1 MIGVLQ
7 LTLRH
12 APCPVYQY
20 RPLEY
25 PKGVIKKLFLLIV
38 TVTVSAGAVSALF
51 ATWGYFYLIR
61 DLPRLARI
69 EDYQPPAVSRVLA
82 KDGTLIA
89 EFFAE
94 KRYPVKLSEVP
105 ERVRKAFL
113 AAEDAS
119 FYSHHGI
126 DPVSI
131 ARAVYKNMQSGN
143 AKQGASTIT
152 QQVVKNLLLTPEKS
166 LVRKGKEAILS
177 YRLERRFSKDEIF
190 EIYLNQIFFGNGAYG
205 IKAAGRIY
213 FHKELSEL
221 TIAEAAMLAGLPKAP
236 SSYSPL
242 RNPDKAKQRQE
253 TVLVQM
259 RQAGFIS
266 QEEMQA
272 AEREQLSVYP
282 ASQQNIFASPYY
294 VGEIRR
300 VFAEK
305 WKDLD
310 LDTSGLEIITAVDPK
325 ADQMALKALRA
336 GLREVDKRRGWRGPA
351 DNISPEAYSKRFRDL
366 EAEEDTPLP
375 ALVLSVSKGAARV
388 LVGSK
393 EYQFDVNES
402 SWAKKFFMS
411 DEEVRFGEPANSLK
425 VGDLI
430 EVAFRQDQK
439 QSPDSNGKR
448 ALKVVLDQTP
458 QVEGAVVLI
467 DPLSGEVRS
476 MVGGYDYNHSQFNR
490 VTQSLRQPGSSF
502 KPVVYLAALD
512 KFSYTPSTIVRDIPR
527 SFRVGDTVWTPANF
541 DEKFLGPIT
550 LRTALEKSRNLV
562 SADIVSRIGV
572 DAAIEYA
579 RLLGITSPLGRN
591 LSLSLGS
598 SEVSPLEITRA
609 YGVFPSKG
617 VLFDSVFVT
626 KITDRFGKVI
636 YDYEAEK
643 PQKARKVINENSA
656 FIMAHM
662 MKGVI
667 EHGTGYKIKELGR
680 PVAGKTGT
688 SNDQMDAWFVG
699 YTPKWVC
706 GVWVGFDQKKTIGP
720 KETGGVVS
728 APIWLNFMRDF
739 LNYEKAQTA
748 SEAEREARAEAA
760 QLGIEYRPPTN
771 DEQLD
776 FSVPEGVEPFWV
788 SKSSGAKTTAGAPGA
803 ILEYFSKGTEPDEY
817 PDVATEDAEGEEDES
832 SSSYLESA
840 EL

>member
-1 MIGVLQ
+1 M
-7 LTLRH
+7 
-12 APCPVYQY
+12 
-20 RPLEY
+20 
-25 PKGVIKKLFLLIV
+25 IKKLFFLL
-38 TVTVSAGAVSALF
+38 VSVSVSVGCVAALF
-51 ATWGYFYLIR
+51 AVWGYFYLTR

-82 KDGTLIA
+82 RDGTLIA
-89 EFFAE
+89 EFFSE
-94 KRYPVKLSEVP
+94 KRYPVKLAEVP
-105 ERVRKAFL
+105 DRVRKAFL

-131 ARAVYKNMQSGN
+131 ARAVYKNLQSGN
-143 AKQGASTIT
+143 TKQGASTIT

-205 IKAAGRIY
+205 IKAASRIY
-213 FHKELSEL
+213 FHKELPEL
-221 TIAEAAMLAGLPKAP
+221 TVAEAAMLAGLPKAP

-242 RNPDKAKQRQE
+242 RSMERAKQRQS

-259 RQAGFIS
+259 REAGFIS
-266 QEEMQA
+266 YEEMRA
-272 AEREQLSVYP
+272 AEQESLAVYP

-310 LDTSGLEIITAVDPK
+310 LDTGGLEIVTAVDVQ
-325 ADQMALKALRA
+325 ADQLAVRALRA
-336 GLREVDKRRGWRGPA
+336 GLREVDKRRGWRGPTG
-351 DNISPEAYSKRFRDL
+351 NISQKEYLAKHRDL
-366 EAEEDTPLP
+366 EIVTDSPLP
-375 ALVLSVSKGAARV
+375 AYVKSVARSSVRV
-388 LVGSK
+388 LVGQR
-393 EYQFDVNES
+393 EFVVDLQES
-402 SWAKKFFMS
+402 GWAKKYLGAD
-411 DEEVRFGEPANSLK
+411 DEILFGDPGSSLK
-425 VGDLI
+425 VGDMI
-430 EVAFRQDQK
+430 EVALRKDHK
-439 QSPDSNGKR
+439 QPVGADGMR
-448 ALKVVLDQTP
+448 PLKATLDQTP
-458 QVEGAVVLI
+458 QIEGAIVLI

-476 MVGGYDYNHSQFNR
+476 MTGGYDYNHSQFNR

-502 KPVVYLAALD
+502 KPIVYLAAID
-512 KFSYTPSTIVRDIPR
+512 KFSYTPSTIVHDTPR

-579 RLLGITSPLGRN
+579 RLLGIKSPMGRN

-609 YGVFPSKG
+609 YGVFPAKG
-617 VLFDSVFVT
+617 LLFDSVFVT
-626 KITDRFGKVI
+626 KITDRFGKVV

-643 PQKARKVINENSA
+643 PQQAKRAINENSA
-656 FIMAHM
+656 FVMANM
-662 MKGVI
+662 MKGVVD
-667 EHGTGYKIKELGR
+667 HGTGYKVKELAR

-699 YTPKWVC
+699 YTPQWVC
-706 GVWVGFDQKKTIGP
+706 GVWVGFDQKKAIGP

-728 APIWLNFMRDF
+728 APIWLSFMRDF
-739 LNYEKAQTA
+739 LSYEEAKTS
-748 SEAEREARAEAA
+748 SELESEARAEAE
-760 QLGIEYRPPTN
+760 QLGIEYRPPKI
-771 DEQLD
+771 EQQLD
-776 FSVPEGVEPFWV
+776 FTVPEGVEPFWV
-788 SKSSGAKTTAGAPGA
+788 SKQSGVRSSPGVPGA
-803 ILEYFSKGTEPDEY
+803 ILEYFVKGSEPDEHIAMS
-817 PDVATEDAEGEEDES
+817 PDGSEYGEAED
-832 SSSYLESA
+832 SSSYLEA
-840 EL
+840 ADL